1 MSDKKGIVLIVL
13 LCILGIFVP
22 PAPVLIL
29 RKCSWSFL
37 LSIILWILFWIPGVI
52 YAFYVIINDMV
63 NGGGSNKQ
71 IIEAI

>member
-1 MSDKKGIVLIVL
+1 MSNTKETVLIIL

-37 LSIILWILFWIPGVI
+37 LSIVLWILFWIPGVI
-52 YAFYVIINDMV
+52 YAFYVIINDMIKG
-63 NGGGSNKQ
+63 NGNKQ
-71 IIEAI
+71 EIEPI

>member
-1 MSDKKGIVLIVL
+1 MTSKKETVLIVL

-52 YAFYVIINDMV
+52 YAFYVIISDLV
-63 NGGGSNKQ
+63 NGDESKQ
-71 IIEAI
+71 IIEPI

>member
-1 MSDKKGIVLIVL
+1 MTSKKETVLIVL

-52 YAFYVIINDMV
+52 YAFYVIISDLV
-63 NGGGSNKQ
+63 NGDGSKQ
-71 IIEAI
+71 IIEPI